1 VPVRLCRRGADRS
14 PLLQNCSVVA
24 ETGPPPSFHTRRYDA
39 GVEQAPSDGSDDH
52 PYAAS
57 RAALIGAFV
66 AVVVAGL
73 SGAAIGF
80 GLVGIGC
87 TGDCGTVSGLG
98 ALLGGLVAAGGV
110 AIVAVLLLRSMAEWK
125 AGGIRRS

>member
-1 VPVRLCRRGADRS
+1 VDQPVPS
-14 PLLQNCSVVA
+14 QQ
-24 ETGPPPSFHTRRYDA
+24 PP
-39 GVEQAPSDGSDDH
+39 EEH

-57 RAALIGAFV
+57 RGALIGAFV

-73 SGAAIGF
+73 SGAAIGY
-80 GLVGIGC
+80 GLVNVGC
-87 TGDCGTVSGLG
+87 TGNCNTVSGIA

>member
-1 VPVRLCRRGADRS
+1 VEPPVPIR
-14 PLLQNCSVVA
+14 
-24 ETGPPPSFHTRRYDA
+24 PP
-39 GVEQAPSDGSDDH
+39 DDPGEH

-57 RAALIGAFV
+57 RGALIGAFV

-80 GLVGIGC
+80 GLVDIGC
-87 TGDCGTVSGLG
+87 TGDCSTLSGLG
-98 ALLGGLVAAGGV
+98 ALFGGLLAAGGV

-125 AGGIRRS
+125 AGGIRRR